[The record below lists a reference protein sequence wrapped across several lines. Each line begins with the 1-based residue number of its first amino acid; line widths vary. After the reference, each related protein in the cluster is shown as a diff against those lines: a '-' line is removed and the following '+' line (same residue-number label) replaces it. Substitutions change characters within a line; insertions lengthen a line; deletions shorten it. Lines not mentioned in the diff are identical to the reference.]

1 MSALPAL
8 APRASAALATCP
20 GARPRSVRVRV
31 RANSAQMG
39 AWGNR
44 PLPLARGP
52 ARLAVH
58 FRREA
63 QKHPFVAKALP
74 TAIGFAFGDLLT
86 QYMNRDKSRGLRE
99 QYRPHRS
106 VLMFAAGAVIA
117 APVLLVFNR
126 WMDVHLLPQAAGTP
140 ALEVGGGVAALGPG
154 RGWNAQRGPVVTAVM
169 MMARGPSGH
178 FRCCVAR
185 GLGVQVVSVTA
196 RISCAG

>member
-1 MSALPAL
+1 M
-8 APRASAALATCP
+8 
-20 GARPRSVRVRV
+20 
-31 RANSAQMG
+31 

-63 QKHPFVAKALP
+63 QKHPYVAKALP

-106 VLMFAAGAVIA
+106 VLMFAAGAVVA

-140 ALEVGGGVAALGPG
+140 ALEAAKFLLDQIVGCLFWQSAYISIVPSYRASAQQLIDGTATKLSAHGEVLLMRGKALL
-154 RGWNAQRGPVVTAVM
+154 
-169 MMARGPSGH
+169 PS
-178 FRCCVAR
+178 A
-185 GLGVQVVSVTA
+185 
-196 RISCAG
+196 